1 MSSLPATS
9 WVTAEVI
16 IQSTNAATWEWNIQ
30 TGAVVFNER
39 WAEIIGYSLAELAP
53 ISIETWKRLVHP
65 DDYKRSNDEFM
76 KVFQHK
82 KKFYSVEVR
91 MKHRNGRWVWVL
103 DSGMVTKWDLTGK
116 PLIAVGTH
124 VDITR
129 TKRLQMR
136 AEKNELKL
144 RTIIENTKDI
154 IYRISPNG
162 IITYLSQAWSK
173 HLGWSVQETIG
184 KSFRPYVHAE
194 DLEKLDVFFDKV
206 AKSKTHQ
213 EIQGYR
219 LQTQTGEWRYFE
231 TSASPI
237 VTQRKITGFAGIA
250 RDITQTMQIQEALY
264 REKEHF
270 RTTLLSVGDG
280 VIVTDTKGII
290 TEINHVASKLLQ
302 LNLEN
307 SVGKALNDV
316 FHVVH
321 RETHL
326 PHEDIVS
333 AVLRQ
338 GERLEVRNVA
348 IHVANDQWIPIDD
361 SAAPIFDHQGEIQ
374 GVVIVFRNI
383 SEDLELQKRI
393 EYLSYHDQQ
402 TDFYNRHY
410 LKLIEPSLK
419 IPSHLPLCSMAID
432 INDLKLINDTYGHP
446 KGDDIL
452 CKAAAIIRRNVPN
465 TDFIFRMG
473 GDEFL
478 VFLPQTTM
486 KQAHKI
492 HQAILDDIE
501 QSCDIDCP
509 LGLAIGYSVLTDMED
524 DLYEGIRVADFRM
537 YEDKRKQK

>member
-1 MSSLPATS
+1 MSSLPSTS

-65 DDYKRSNDEFM
+65 KDYQRSNKEFE

-103 DSGMVTKWDLTGK
+103 DSGTVTQWDANGK

-124 VDITR
+124 VDITA

-136 AEKNELKL
+136 TEKNELKL

-162 IITYLSQAWSK
+162 LITYLSQAWTK
-173 HLGWSVQETIG
+173 QLGWSIQEATG
-184 KSFRPYVHAE
+184 KSFRPYVHP
-194 DLEKLDVFFDKV
+194 DDIEKIDAFFERV
-206 AKSKTHQ
+206 SSSKSHQ

-219 LQTQTGEWRYFE
+219 LRTKAGQWQYYE

-237 VTQRKITGFAGIA
+237 VTQGKVVGYAGIA
-250 RDITQTMQIQEALY
+250 HDISQSMQIQEALS

-280 VIVTDTKGII
+280 VIVTDTQGLI
-290 TEINHVASKLLQ
+290 TEINPVACKLLQ
-302 LNLEN
+302 LQLE
-307 SVGKALNDV
+307 SALGKKLDDV
-316 FHVVH
+316 FRVVH

-326 PHEDIVS
+326 PYENIVN
-333 AVLRQ
+333 AVIRK
-338 GERLEVRNVA
+338 GGRLEVRNIA
-348 IHVANDQWIPIDD
+348 IRGSNNQWIPIDD
-361 SAAPIFDHQGEIQ
+361 SAAPIYDYQGEIQ
-374 GVVIVFRNI
+374 GIVIVFRDI
-383 SEDLELQKRI
+383 SEDLEMQKKI

-410 LKLIEPSLK
+410 LKVCEPSLK
-419 IPSHLPLCSMAID
+419 IPAHLPLCTMAID
-432 INDLKLINDTYGHP
+432 VNDLKLINDTYGHP
-446 KGDDIL
+446 KGDYIL
-452 CKAAAIIRRNVPN
+452 AKAAAIIRRNIPN
-465 TDFIFRMG
+465 TDYIFRMG

-486 KQAHKI
+486 VQAKSL
-492 HQAILDDIE
+492 HQAILDDIQ
-501 QSCDIDCP
+501 QSCDVDCP
-509 LGLAIGYSVLTDMED
+509 LGLAIGYSVLTEMED

-537 YEDKRKQK
+537 YEDKRRQK